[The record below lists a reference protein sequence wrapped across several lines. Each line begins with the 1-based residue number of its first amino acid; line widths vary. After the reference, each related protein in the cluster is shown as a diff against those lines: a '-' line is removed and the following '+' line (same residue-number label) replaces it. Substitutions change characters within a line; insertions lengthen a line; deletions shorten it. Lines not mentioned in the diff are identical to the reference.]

1 MYTFVM
7 MAALTSAP
15 EAPQF
20 NGFFRDLAGG
30 SGCHA
35 DGRSESDSKNCNGCC
50 GGGVFHGRIMSF
62 FNSFLG
68 ERGSCCGGSC
78 RGSSCSGSC
87 SGRSAASTCHGS
99 SCSGSRRD
107 SGSSCH
113 GSASCFGSSCMG
125 SSTFAPMSIPYPGD
139 YAQPIPSNSG
149 YGSGCFAGSF
159 PSYPGGAPTIVPGG
173 GYDTVP
179 FSPPTSVPSER
190 DTYRPTVID
199 DGARGVII
207 VRLPEDAKLFA
218 EGRQLSLKT
227 DVRRFV
233 TPPLPANRDAIY
245 NLRVE
250 YTREG
255 EVISRTKKV
264 AIRAGETKELEF
276 AEQTAKSPPV
286 NLPELFAEKPGLGT
300 PMIPVIPTVTLPMG
314 TPTGSK
320 PQVLPPLGSGT
331 VIPPP
336 QPLSDRAK
344 ITVKLTPGA
353 VLFVDKRR
361 NDRTETVREFTT
373 AALKKGDLYTYT
385 LRAEWSRE
393 GQLEFEERKVEFMA
407 GELHTVDF
415 TLPMQRASR

>member
-1 MYTFVM
+1 MYTLVM
-7 MAALTSAP
+7 MAALTTAP
-15 EAPQF
+15 DATQA

-35 DGRSESDSKNCNGCC
+35 DSRSESDTKNCSGCC
-50 GGGVFHGRIMSF
+50 GGGLFHGRIMSF

-78 RGSSCSGSC
+78 HGSSCN
-87 SGRSAASTCHGS
+87 GRSAASTCHGS
-99 SCSGSRRD
+99 SCTGSRRD
-107 SGSSCH
+107 SGSSCN

-125 SSTFAPMSIPYPGD
+125 SGNFAPMSIPYPGD

-149 YGSGCFAGSF
+149 YGSGCFGGSI
-159 PSYPGGAPTIVPGG
+159 PSYPGGSPSIIPGG
-173 GYDTVP
+173 GFDTVP
-179 FSPPTSVPSER
+179 FSPPMSVPSER

-199 DGARGVII
+199 DSARGVVL
-207 VRLPEDAKLFA
+207 VRLPEDAKLYA

-227 DVRRFV
+227 EVRRFV
-233 TPPLPANRDAIY
+233 TPPLPANRDAVY

-250 YTREG
+250 YIRDG

-264 AIRAGETKELEF
+264 TIRAGETKELEF
-276 AEQTAKSPPV
+276 GEQTAKSVPM
-286 NLPELFAEKPGLGT
+286 NLPDLIAEKPALGL
-300 PMIPVIPTVTLPMG
+300 PMIPAIPPVVLPQG

-320 PQVLPPLGSGT
+320 AQALPPLGNGT

-336 QPLSDRAK
+336 MPVTDRAK
-344 ITVKLTPGA
+344 ITVKLPAGA
-353 VLFVDKRR
+353 TLFVDKRK

-373 AALKKGDLYTYT
+373 AVLKKGDLYSYT
-385 LRAEWSRE
+385 LRAEWSRD
-393 GQLEFEERKVEFMA
+393 GQPEFEERKVEFMA

-415 TLPMQRASR
+415 TLPVQRASR

>member
-1 MYTFVM
+1 MYTIVM
-7 MAALTSAP
+7 MAALTTAP
-15 EAPQF
+15 ETPQF

-35 DGRSESDSKNCNGCC
+35 DGRSQSDSKNCQGSCNGCC
-50 GGGVFHGRIMSF
+50 GGGLFHGRIMSF

-78 RGSSCSGSC
+78 RG
-87 SGRSAASTCHGS
+87 RSAASTCSGS
-99 SCSGSRRD
+99 GCNGSRRD
-107 SGSSCH
+107 SGTSCN

-125 SSTFAPMSIPYPGD
+125 SGNFAPMNIPYPGD

-149 YGSGCFAGSF
+149 YGTGCIGGAM

-190 DTYRPTVID
+190 DTYRPTMAD
-199 DGARGVII
+199 DSARGVIL
-207 VRLPEDAKLFA
+207 VRLPDDAKLYA
-218 EGRQLSLKT
+218 EGRPLSLKS

-233 TPPLPANRDAIY
+233 TPPLPANRDAVY

-250 YTREG
+250 YIRDG

-264 AIRAGETKELEF
+264 SIRAGETKELEF
-276 AEQTAKSPPV
+276 SEQSVKRPPM
-286 NLPELFAEKPGLGT
+286 NLPELFAEKPTVEL
-300 PMIPVIPTVTLPMG
+300 PAIPALPPVVLPTG
-314 TPTGSK
+314 TPTGGK
-320 PQVLPPLGSGT
+320 PQVLPPLGNGT

-336 QPLSDRAK
+336 MPVSDRAK
-344 ITVKLTPGA
+344 ITVKLPPGA
-353 VLFVDKRR
+353 TLYVDKRR

-373 AALKKGDLYTYT
+373 AALKKGDLYTYA
-385 LRAEWSRE
+385 LRAEWSRD
-393 GQLEFEERKVEFMA
+393 GQLEYEERKVEFMA

-415 TLPMQRASR
+415 TVPMQRASR